1 MVPAVPGPLA
11 DTESGTMTDRVR
23 MLADRAVIGLV
34 FSVTCAVFLVF
45 AFWEAGGSWHLLG
58 WLCVMLALSSA
69 RLVQLWTVKSVPT
82 RRSARRWAL
91 EHAALSVLLG
101 AMWGYAGA
109 VLGAA
114 QPSEL
119 RMFGYLLPAGICA
132 GVLATYSAYYPTVVG
147 FSLAAMVPITLALG
161 VQGPLAGPWAA
172 LLCVVF
178 TVVLV
183 LNAVRQHGAI
193 GRAIALRFE
202 NLDLLAEQAVVNRRM
217 ETLNGTLTR
226 ALALGEAAE
235 QALEEKTAILETT
248 LEHIS
253 QGIVMVDADHRVV
266 AHNVHYAELLKLPA
280 DLLAG
285 PLPLQA
291 LLDFRSRRGDF
302 DGPKAQAE
310 QQQLG
315 KLVAGEHVEPVSI
328 VEQPGPGGVTFESC
342 AVPMRD
348 GGWVQTLSDVTARRV
363 LESELRNAKR
373 EAEQANRAKSAFLAN
388 LSHELRTPLN
398 AIIGFSEILADHV
411 LPDSETRSPEYAN
424 YIRQSGQLLL
434 GLINEILDLSKIESG
449 SLEIVRELL
458 DPTHVLRQPINLMRE
473 QAQRKEISVEL
484 CVAPETPA
492 IYADDRSLRQILM
505 NLISNAVKYTP
516 SGGAVQVCAAPAP
529 SPEGGVS
536 VTVADTGV
544 GMPESEIDRLF
555 QPFQRL
561 DNRVSASG
569 TGLGLAIVKALV
581 ELHGGDIDIDSREQH
596 GTRFTIHLPP
606 PPQTVEIGALAAD

>member
-1 MVPAVPGPLA
+1 MVPAVPGLLTDP
-11 DTESGTMTDRVR
+11 ESGMMTDRVR
-23 MLADRAVIGLV
+23 MLADRAVIGLI
-34 FSVTCAVFLVF
+34 FSVTCSVFLVS
-45 AFWEAGGSWHLLG
+45 AYWSAGEPRRLLA
-58 WLCVMLALSSA
+58 WLGVMLVLSST
-69 RLVQLWTVKSVPT
+69 RLVQLRAANSVPV
-82 RRSARRWAL
+82 RRSAQRWAL

-101 AMWGYAGA
+101 AMWGYAGVVLAA
-109 VLGAA
+109 V

-119 RMFGYLLPAGICA
+119 RIFGYLLPAGICA
-132 GVLATYSAYYPTVVG
+132 GVLATYSAYYPSVVG
-147 FSLAAMVPITLALG
+147 FTLAAMGPITIALII
-161 VQGPLAGPWAA
+161 QGFPAGPWAA

-193 GRAIALRFE
+193 GRAVALRFE

-235 QALEEKTAILETT
+235 RALEEKTAILETT

-291 LLDFRSRRGDF
+291 LMDFRSRRGDF
-302 DGPKAQAE
+302 DGPKAEAE
-310 QQQLG
+310 RQQLG
-315 KLVAGEHVEPVSI
+315 KLVAGQHVEPVSV
-328 VEQPGPGGVTFESC
+328 VEQPGPGGITFESC
-342 AVPMRD
+342 TVPLSD
-348 GGWVQTLSDVTARRV
+348 GGWVQTLSDVTARRA
-363 LESELRNAKR
+363 LESELRSAKR

-398 AIIGFSEILADHV
+398 AIIGFSEVLADHV
-411 LPDSETRSPEYAN
+411 LPDSESRSPEYAN

-449 SLEIVRELL
+449 SLEIVREPL
-458 DPTHVLRQPINLMRE
+458 DPAHVLRQPINLMRE
-473 QAQRKEISVEL
+473 QAQRKSISVEL

-516 SGGAVQVCAAPAP
+516 AGGAVQVGATPLP
-529 SPEGGVS
+529 DGGVS

-561 DNRVSASG
+561 DNRVSGSG

-581 ELHGGDIDIDSREQH
+581 ELHGGDIRIDSREQH

-606 PPQTVEIGALAAD
+606 PPQSVEVDVLAAD